1 MRKAS
6 AGATGVASGGYAMG
20 SEAGNTGRR
29 WQPVIRSVLLLLVAV
44 HCSPRTTPTGGGG
57 GGFGGD
63 SIPIAGHMLHVPVGF
78 TVNIFAQGVSG
89 VPLLAVCRGD
99 AVDAT
104 PSGSRQ
110 VVRLGGANG
119 VGTAQSVVPVL
130 TGLSGP

>member
-57 GGFGGD
+57 GGGGVGGA
-63 SIPIAGHMLHVPVGF
+63 SIPIARHLLYVPGGV
-78 TVNIFAQGVSG
+78 TVNNLARRRNGPRLPAPASG
-89 VPLLAVCRGD
+89 
-99 AVDAT
+99 
-104 PSGSRQ
+104 
-110 VVRLGGANG
+110 
-119 VGTAQSVVPVL
+119 
-130 TGLSGP
+130 GPAYVA

>member
-57 GGFGGD
+57 GGGGVGGG
-63 SIPIAGHMLHVPVGF
+63 SIPIAGHMFYVPLGV
-78 TVNIFAQGVSG
+78 TVNIFPQGVG
-89 VPLLAVCRGD
+89 GPRVLALRPGGAGD
-99 AVDAT
+99 A
-104 PSGSRQ
+104 R
-110 VVRLGGANG
+110 
-119 VGTAQSVVPVL
+119 
-130 TGLSGP
+130 

>member
-57 GGFGGD
+57 GGGGVGGG
-63 SIPIAGHMLHVPVGF
+63 SIPIARRLFVGPRGVYGHNLPP
-78 TVNIFAQGVSG
+78 GVEG
-89 VPLLAVCRGD
+89 P
-99 AVDAT
+99 
-104 PSGSRQ
+104 
-110 VVRLGGANG
+110 
-119 VGTAQSVVPVL
+119 TAP
-130 TGLSGP
+130 GPRS